1 MVDGLSSQNFHFSL
15 DTTTIHVNVAD
26 TPVADTAEATEPAVM
41 DASEGTADAA
51 TDTAPSELA
60 TPPASYWSLA
70 HVVADT
76 LAATAN
82 VNDAEAPAVADPHA
96 ADPHAEQPAAASVSV
111 DDGQLADGAV
121 SSPYHAAQEVLAP
134 ESVES
139 EATSPDTAAPEA
151 AAPSL
156 FNLALHHYGAVDT
169 LAASDSAAS
178 V

>member
-26 TPVADTAEATEPAVM
+26 TPVADTAEATEPAAM

-82 VNDAEAPAVADPHA
+82 VNDAEAPAVT
-96 ADPHAEQPAAASVSV
+96 DPHAEQPAAASVSV

-134 ESVES
+134 ESVEG

-156 FNLALHHYGAVDT
+156 VNLALHHYGAVDT